1 MKQVFGILTIKVTK
15 HTKVTGP
22 QIKRVKMIISVTSLF
37 KEKPN
42 KMLDMGR
49 HMKGLELLPT
59 RPNKQIS
66 HVTIKEMISH
76 RGNSITLR
84 LREPGSVILS
94 LKSKLLRLGTIKGK
108 LLPKIF
114 TKTPKFQESF
124 ETKLEKFKETKP
136 KFIFRKVGLKANKI
150 SKHQG
155 SKNTKE

>member
-1 MKQVFGILTIKVTK
+1 MMKQVFGILTIKVTK

-42 KMLDMGR
+42 KMLDMGS

-114 TKTPKFQESF
+114 Y
-124 ETKLEKFKETKP
+124 
-136 KFIFRKVGLKANKI
+136 
-150 SKHQG
+150 
-155 SKNTKE
+155 